1 MTVSR
6 TFKKILISL
15 TLCKIYV
22 LANKIVQ
29 IEFKKFNE
37 FFVSLYIYKPSM
49 KMRKM
54 FLLLLLIVIINV
66 GKFDLIFVYV

>member
-1 MTVSR
+1 MRLYKLNLRNSKT
-6 TFKKILISL
+6 I
-15 TLCKIYV
+15 
-22 LANKIVQ
+22 
-29 IEFKKFNE
+29 
-37 FFVSLYIYKPSM
+37 SLYIYKPSM